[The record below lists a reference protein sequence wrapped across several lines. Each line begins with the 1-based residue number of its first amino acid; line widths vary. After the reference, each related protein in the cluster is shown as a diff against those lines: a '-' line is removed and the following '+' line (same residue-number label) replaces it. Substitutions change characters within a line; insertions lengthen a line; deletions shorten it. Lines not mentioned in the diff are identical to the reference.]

1 MASANSKSL
10 CYRKKNHQSFS
21 SPAIHSPTET
31 PDNSASTAIDF
42 EEIPMN
48 AADEQHSMPND
59 DVIDDEA
66 YSSDNEPPLQ
76 RRLSKAER
84 RRLRKLTRNERAA

>member
-1 MASANSKSL
+1 MASANRTSL
-10 CYRKKNHQSFS
+10 YYRKKNHQSFS

-31 PDNSASTAIDF
+31 LDNSASTAIDF

-59 DVIDDEA
+59 DAIDDET

-84 RRLRKLTRNERAA
+84 RRLRKLTRNGRAA